1 MCCTKYNSK
10 PQRCQYITLNNL
22 MCKKKQMNFFEICNK
37 RICTNHFNSRYLE
50 KIKKIQQAYRQYKYI
65 LKNIIYIQKIYKGY
79 KSRNKLNYFYKRLP
93 SDIQYLIRYHINK
106 DLYEKKKQQQITT
119 IINRKLSS
127 FNIEVIN
134 LFNTNVLF
142 IDEFLKFENKILNNF
157 NLLNKYNELVNY
169 CNKKAFDKLDFIITE
184 YIRTIHYYNDYNSNN
199 FIEIEFKKI
208 RLDIILGMLNYY
220 NSSEC

>member
-1 MCCTKYNSK
+1 
-10 PQRCQYITLNNL
+10 
-22 MCKKKQMNFFEICNK
+22 MNFFEICNK
-37 RICTNHFNSRYLE
+37 RICTYHFNTRYLQN
-50 KIKKIQQAYRQYKYI
+50 IIKIQQAYRQYKFI
-65 LKNIIYIQKIYKGY
+65 SKNIIYIQKIYKGY
-79 KSRNKLNYFYKRLP
+79 KCRKKFNYFYKRLP
-93 SDIQYLIRYHINK
+93 SDIQYLIKYHINK
-106 DLYEKKKQQQITT
+106 DLYEKRKQQQITT

-127 FNIEVIN
+127 FNIEIIN

-142 IDEFLKFENKILNNF
+142 IDEFLKYENKILNNF
-157 NLLNKYNELVNY
+157 NLLNKYSELVNY

>member
-1 MCCTKYNSK
+1 
-10 PQRCQYITLNNL
+10 
-22 MCKKKQMNFFEICNK
+22 MNFFEICNK

-50 KIKKIQQAYRQYKYI
+50 KIKKIQQAYRQYKFI
-65 LKNIIYIQKIYKGY
+65 SKNIIYIQKIYTGY
-79 KSRNKLNYFYKRLP
+79 KCRKKLNYFYKRLP
-93 SDIQYLIRYHINK
+93 SDIQYLIKYHINK
-106 DLYEKKKQQQITT
+106 DLYEKRKQQQITT

-127 FNIEVIN
+127 FNIEIIN

-157 NLLNKYNELVNY
+157 NLLNKYSELVNY

-184 YIRTIHYYNDYNSNN
+184 YIRTIHYYNDYNSIN